1 MIILQI
7 VGVLALS
14 VTIVA
19 LAKAD
24 KTDTQDK
31 GKKS

>member
-1 MIILQI
+1 MIYLQI
-7 VGVLALS
+7 GGMICLI
-14 VTIVA
+14 VTIVI

-31 GKKS
+31 EK